1 MNCKFEYLHEIDYDI
16 ERTFDEFY
24 DRLFHDKHFKNFFDN
39 EKLIRKVIDI
49 QITNFK
55 ASLQDDEDELMKRY
69 VYLGELHHVLKIPYV
84 DFIKGIDILEEH
96 LFDYIQSKDA
106 HKMLMGELLVFFKKI
121 KSYIA
126 KGYLN
131 KMIALDKKD
140 IHIFLQN
147 IQKNSELGIEL
158 VLERIHWLDELLN
171 AIQREQQVDLNDT
184 DSRFNQ
190 WLKSAVY
197 IEPDQK
203 EFLDSLNKRIYI
215 NANHIFYYLE
225 KKSYLEI
232 LPLYSS
238 LMSIY
243 KLTLL
248 LSNSVSIAMTE
259 FIKNQLEKDELMHL
273 YRKRA
278 FEKVLSKEI
287 STLKVV
293 NNPFSLIFIDID
305 HFKGVNDTYG
315 HLAGDM
321 VLAHM
326 GEVINKNLRSSDM
339 GFRIG
344 GDEVSLILKG
354 ANIKQAKIV
363 CDRLKDEFTTHEF
376 DIDGNKFF
384 VTISIGIV
392 EYHKDNIQGIE
403 IRDAIKAVDTKLY
416 ESKNSGRDK
425 ISH

>member
-1 MNCKFEYLHEIDYDI
+1 MNCEFEYLHEIDYDI
-16 ERTFDEFY
+16 EETFEKFY
-24 DRLFHDKHFKNFFDN
+24 EKLFHDKHFKSLFDN
-39 EKLIRKVIDI
+39 EKLIKKVIKI
-49 QITNFK
+49 QIDNFK
-55 ASLQDDEDELMKRY
+55 ASLHDEPQELQKRY
-69 VYLGELHHVLKIPYV
+69 IYLGELHHVLKIPYV
-84 DFIKGIDILEEH
+84 DFIKGLDVLEEH
-96 LFDYIQSKDA
+96 LFEYIQSKDN
-106 HKMLMGELLVFFKKI
+106 HKYLMGEILIFFKKI

-140 IHIFLQN
+140 IHIFLEN

-158 VLERIHWLDELLN
+158 VLERIHWIDELLE
-171 AIQREQQVDLNDT
+171 AIQKEKSVDLHEK
-184 DSRFNQ
+184 DSRFTL

-197 IEPDQK
+197 IEPEQK

-225 KKSYLEI
+225 KKCYLEI

-259 FIKNQLEKDELMHL
+259 FIKNQLEKDDLTHL
-273 YRKRA
+273 YRKKA

-293 NNPFSLIFIDID
+293 NNPFAIVFIDID
-305 HFKGVNDTYG
+305 HFKDVNDNYG

-326 GEVINKNLRSSDM
+326 GEVIIKNLRSSDM

-344 GDEVSLILKG
+344 GDEVSLMLKG
-354 ANIKQAKIV
+354 ANVKQAKIV
-363 CDRLKDEFTTHEF
+363 CDRLKKDFTSHEF
-376 DIDGNKFF
+376 EIDGNRFF

-392 EYHKDNIQGIE
+392 EYNSDNIAGIE
-403 IRDAIKAVDTKLY
+403 VQDAIKAVDAKLY
-416 ESKNSGRDK
+416 ESKKSGRDT

>member
-1 MNCKFEYLHEIDYDI
+1 VINIQI
-16 ERTFDEFY
+16 N
-24 DRLFHDKHFKNFFDN
+24 HFKHSLKDN
-39 EKLIRKVIDI
+39 K
-49 QITNFK
+49 
-55 ASLQDDEDELMKRY
+55 DELQKRY
-69 VYLGELHHVLKIPYV
+69 IYLGELHHVLKIPYI
-84 DFIKGIDILEEH
+84 DFIKGLDILEEH
-96 LFDYIQSKDA
+96 ILESIKERDNFK
-106 HKMLMGELLVFFKKI
+106 ELVSEILLFFKQI

-140 IHIFLQN
+140 IYIFLEN

-158 VLERIHWLDELLN
+158 VLERIHWLDDLLE
-171 AIQREQQVDLNDT
+171 AIQKETEFLLEEK
-184 DSRFNQ
+184 DSKFTQ
-190 WLKSAVY
+190 WLKSAMY
-197 IEPDQK
+197 IEKDQK
-203 EFLDSLNKRIYI
+203 EFLDDLNKRIYI
-215 NANHIFYYLE
+215 NANHIFYFLE

-259 FIKNQLEKDELMHL
+259 FIKNQLEKDELTHL

-293 NNPFSLIFIDID
+293 NNPFALVFIDID
-305 HFKGVNDTYG
+305 HFKDVNDNYG

-321 VLAHM
+321 VLAKM
-326 GEVINKNLRSSDM
+326 GEVIVGSLRSSDM

-344 GDEVSLILKG
+344 GDEVALILKG
-354 ANIKQAKIV
+354 ANLTQAKIV
-363 CDRLKDEFTTHEF
+363 CDRLKDEFTSHEF
-376 DIDGNKFF
+376 DIDGSKFF

-392 EYHKDNIQGIE
+392 EYRRDNIKDID
-403 IRDAIKAVDTKLY
+403 IKDAIKAVDKKLY
-416 ESKNSGRDK
+416 ESKKGGRDT